1 MAKDLVSKVQ
11 ALRTAKEIGCSGAH
25 QDDSGNWLPCESPE
39 KLMSISDTAETSKW
53 RSVVPGYKPSSK
65 KQQPNGRSSM
75 GRIKKRKKDWEEL
88 GEAPI
93 RGIEAIPGVGIV
105 SGNSFA
111 GKALQGSGA
120 NVGPEYVSESS
131 PDVFI
136 DPESARNRAKQI
148 GCIGISRR
156 VSKSGRTVWM
166 PCTNM
171 TDYNNRTGATSLG
184 RRNIEKDSKKR
195 TERAIRTVL
204 TDRAKKLLTR
214 KKSIARE
221 LI

>member
-25 QDDSGNWLPCESPE
+25 QDESGNWMPCESHE
-39 KLMSISDTAETSKW
+39 KLMSLSDTAETSKW

-65 KQQPNGRSSM
+65 KQQTKGRSSM

-93 RGIEAIPGVGIV
+93 RGIEAIPGVGLV
-105 SGNSFA
+105 SGNSFS
-111 GKALQGSGA
+111 GKALQTASPK
-120 NVGPEYVSESS
+120 VGPEYVNESS
-131 PDVFI
+131 PDVFM
-136 DPESARNRAKQI
+136 DPESARGRAKQI

-156 VSKSGRTVWM
+156 VSKNGRTVWM

-171 TDYNNRTGATSLG
+171 TDYNNRTGATALG
-184 RRNIEKDSKKR
+184 RRNVEKENKKR
-195 TERAIRTVL
+195 TERAVRTVL